1 MCGICGFTGNDV
13 DREPVLTN
21 MMNRIIHRG
30 PDGAGTFMDEEI
42 AMGFRRLS
50 IIDLKGGDQ
59 PMQTE
64 DGRLV
69 ISFNGEIY
77 NYRELREVLK
87 IKGHKF
93 RTNSDTEVLL
103 HGYSEYG
110 AKILDR
116 LRGMFAFVIWDTR
129 TKELFAARDMF
140 GIKPFYYAEI
150 KGSFVYGSEIKSI
163 LEYPLYKKKV
173 NLQALEQYMSFQYSV
188 LPETFFSG
196 IYRLPAGHYMVLR
209 YGKVKVTRYF
219 DPMLTPR
226 ARREKG
232 AVKEAASTAAE
243 AAGALIR
250 NANKMAGVSDRRKTS
265 GPAAGPEASWKAG
278 SGKEDFPETGLSAG
292 KTGGMLSERERR
304 KAADAA
310 AHKRVVNEIDRAV
323 QESIRYHM
331 VSDVEVASL
340 LSSGVDSSYVAAN
353 FKGAKTFTVGFDYE
367 KYNEI
372 PYAKAL
378 SEEVGIENYSKIIST
393 EEYWQEY
400 PRIQYFMDEPL
411 ADASAAALYFV
422 DREASKHVKVILSG
436 EGSDELFG
444 GYVIYHEPL
453 SLEGYQKLPAGV
465 RRAAAAAVS
474 KIPGHPKGKGFL
486 MRGARSVEDR
496 FIGNANIFTV
506 KQRNRVLKYT
516 TAHSEPKTLT
526 APFYKKVR
534 TLSDPEKMQYIDL
547 NFWLQGD
554 ILLKA
559 DKMSM
564 AHGLESRVPF
574 LDRGVYNIAKY
585 LPLSEKISDT
595 NTKTAFREAAH
606 RYMPAAAAE
615 KKKLGFPVPIRIW
628 LRQDKY
634 YNIVKDAFL
643 SGEAELFFHTDQLM
657 KLLDAH
663 YAGREDYSRHIWT
676 VYTFLVWYRQYFVE
690 GGCSVSIEDELAM
703 EHMHEEKNREAL
715 VSME

>member
-1 MCGICGFTGNDV
+1 MCGICGFTGAMGSGAAGGQDE
-13 DREPVLTN
+13 RPQVLTN

-30 PDGAGTFMDEEI
+30 PDGAGQYIDDGI

-59 PMQTE
+59 PMKTA
-64 DGRLV
+64 DGSRV
-69 ISFNGEIY
+69 ITFNGEIY
-77 NYRELREVLK
+77 NYRELREDLK
-87 IKGHKF
+87 IKGHTF

-103 HGYSEYG
+103 HGYTEYG
-110 AKILDR
+110 TGILDR
-116 LRGMFAFVIWDTR
+116 LRGMFAFVIWDAR
-129 TKELFAARDMF
+129 KKELFGARDMF
-140 GIKPFYYAEI
+140 GIKPFYYAAI
-150 KGSFVYGSEIKSI
+150 SGSFVYGSEIKSI
-163 LEYPLYKKKV
+163 LEYPGYERQV
-173 NLQALEQYMSFQYSV
+173 NLEALEQYMSFQYSV
-188 LPETFFSG
+188 LPETFFKG
-196 IYRLPAGHYMVLR
+196 IYRLQAGHYLIWKNGRLR
-209 YGKVKVTRYF
+209 IRRYF

-226 ARREKG
+226 SEKSRS
-232 AVKEAASTAAE
+232 E
-243 AAGALIR
+243 
-250 NANKMAGVSDRRKTS
+250 
-265 GPAAGPEASWKAG
+265 
-278 SGKEDFPETGLSAG
+278 SAG
-292 KTGGMLSERERR
+292 KLSPEKKEAKR
-304 KAADAA
+304 AN
-310 AHKRVVNEIDRAV
+310 AHKRLVNEIDRAV

-353 FKGAKTFTVGFDYE
+353 FGGAKTFTVGFDYE
-367 KYNEI
+367 TYNEI
-372 PYAKAL
+372 PYAEAL
-378 SEEVGIENYSKIIST
+378 SREVGIENYSKIIT
-393 EEYWQEY
+393 TKEYWEEF
-400 PRIQYFMDEPL
+400 PKIQYYMDEPL

-453 SLEGYQKLPAGV
+453 SLEAYQKIPSGV

-474 KIPGHPKGKGFL
+474 KIPGHPKGKGFIT
-486 MRGARSVEDR
+486 RGSRSVEER
-496 FIGNANIFTV
+496 FIGNANVFTV
-506 KQRNRVLKYT
+506 KQRNKVLKYKSP
-516 TAHSEPKTLT
+516 HSDPKYLT
-526 APFYKKVR
+526 APYYKRVKDL
-534 TLSDPEKMQYIDL
+534 TDTEKMQYIDL

-574 LDRGVYNIAKY
+574 LDRGVYMVAKN
-585 LPLSEKISDT
+585 LPLEEKISDT

-634 YNIVKDAFL
+634 YSIVKKAFC
-643 SGEAELFFHTDQLM
+643 SKEAEKFFHTGELM

-663 YAGREDYSRHIWT
+663 RAGREDYSRHIWN
-676 VYTFLVWYRQYFVE
+676 VYTFLVWYRQYFIP
-690 GGCSVSIEDELAM
+690 GACSVTIEDELAM
-703 EHMHEEKNREAL
+703 EHMHEDKNLEAL
-715 VSME
+715 GTT